1 MLHPYG
7 QYFENTQ
14 PHGSAYFTTPLMDHF
29 TGVYCRTRDDSNR
42 GGFFEKGCHYRSERP
57 GRLENRL
64 RNSCKEDHG
73 VTYETHTS
81 HCL

>member
-42 GGFFEKGCHYRSERP
+42 GGFFEKAAIIGAKDRDVWRIDYVIRVKRI
-57 GRLENRL
+57 
-64 RNSCKEDHG
+64 
-73 VTYETHTS
+73 TA
-81 HCL
+81 